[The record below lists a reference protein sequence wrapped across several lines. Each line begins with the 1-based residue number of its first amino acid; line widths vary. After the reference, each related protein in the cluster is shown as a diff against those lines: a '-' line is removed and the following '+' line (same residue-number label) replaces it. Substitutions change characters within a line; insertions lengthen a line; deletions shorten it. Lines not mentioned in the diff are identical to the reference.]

1 MNLKNPIF
9 VPMKKALLTLSSV
22 FAVLAFCL
30 PAGAQD
36 GSVELQA
43 FQEAVGDHS
52 ILFRGQQAARYNF
65 LANGHPYWSRPE
77 FEQGDLVFENNLYRN
92 VPLNIDAMQ
101 QRVLVKLSESP
112 FAVAL
117 VPELTP
123 SFTIGDRKFVGL
135 GPGEALSEGIYE
147 VFGEGRERVYKHISK
162 QVNFSISNVNGKAI
176 GYIDENYRSDV
187 YRFFAY
193 FESYYFRDAD
203 GRFTRIKNRNA
214 LIRQFPERKQ
224 EIRKAIR
231 TGRLNDRDVTFDD
244 FCKAVLNITAR

>member
-1 MNLKNPIF
+1 
-9 VPMKKALLTLSSV
+9 MKKTLLTLSSV

-52 ILFRGQQAARYNF
+52 ILFRGKQAARYNF
-65 LANGHPYWSRPE
+65 LANGHPYWSSPE
-77 FEQGDLVFENNLYRN
+77 FEQGDLVFENNLYRD
-92 VPLNIDAMQ
+92 VPLNIDVIQ
-101 QRVLVKLSESP
+101 QRVLVKLSEST

-117 VPELTP
+117 VPALTP
-123 SFTIGDRKFVGL
+123 SFTIGDRKFVGV

-147 VFGEGRERVYKHISK
+147 VFGEGRERVYKHVRK
-162 QVNFSISNVNGKAI
+162 QINFSMSNVNGEAI
-176 GYIDENYRSDV
+176 GYADENYRPDV
-187 YRFFAY
+187 YRYFAY
-193 FESYYFRDAD
+193 SKSYYFRDAD

-214 LIRQFPERKQ
+214 LIRQFPERRQ

-231 TGRLNDRDVTFDD
+231 AGQLNDRGVTFDD